1 VSNSFSFVIPAAGQG
16 KRMGGKLPKS
26 LYEIHGKTVIK
37 RQIEQI
43 RRMYENPEIIVVAGF
58 HHAHMIDHLRP
69 LRENLSI
76 LINED
81 WETTGTAASV
91 RMAAHVSSNN
101 RLVSIDGD
109 TLIADESLHEV
120 VNSGRDAIGVTKIT
134 SETPVFVEVSP
145 EMECISFQR
154 YNANKLCEWEYMGPT
169 SVSKSAALNLG
180 SGHVFQGLSKQL
192 PVLAI
197 PIDGIE
203 FDTQEEFARAK
214 DWVARG
220 SN

>member
-1 VSNSFSFVIPAAGQG
+1 
-16 KRMGGKLPKS
+16 MGGKLPKS
-26 LYEIHGKTVIK
+26 LYEINGKTVIE

-58 HHAHMIDHLRP
+58 HHASMIEHLRP

-76 LINED
+76 VINED

-91 RMAAHVSSNN
+91 RIAARVSSNT

-109 TLIADESLHEV
+109 TLITDESLHEV
-120 VNSGRDAIGVTKIT
+120 VESGRDAIGVTRIS

-145 EMECISFQR
+145 EMQCISFQR
-154 YNANKLCEWEYMGPT
+154 TNPNNLCEWEYMGPT
-169 SVSKSAALNLG
+169 SVSKSGALKLG

-192 PVLAI
+192 PVFAI

-203 FDTQEEFARAK
+203 FDTQEEFSRAK

-220 SN
+220 AN